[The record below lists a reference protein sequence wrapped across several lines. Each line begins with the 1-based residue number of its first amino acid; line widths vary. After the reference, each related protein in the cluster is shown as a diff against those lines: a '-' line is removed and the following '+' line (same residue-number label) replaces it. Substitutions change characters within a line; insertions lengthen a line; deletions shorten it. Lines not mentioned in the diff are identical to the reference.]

1 MKSNNN
7 NKTSLAIFFTIVA
20 TLGMLAASTTTV
32 QRVMAAAAASSSPS
46 GTTNTSTTI
55 NLPLTLGNPSYI
67 EYDKT
72 TSQKAVV
79 INGTIHATEITF
91 SGHGMAKDVN
101 FTDNGRGLIIPRDTK
116 GSAVL
121 LQGNINLTTTN
132 GDKASLDFKELG
144 HVDTTGMAKA
154 NGAAF
159 FDSNATGKL
168 AYLSNTVYMYTDEV
182 DKTGNGKVL
191 AWEWNK

>member
-1 MKSNNN
+1 MNI
-7 NKTSLAIFFTIVA
+7 NKTSLAVFAIVV
-20 TLGMLAASTTTV
+20 TLGTLT
-32 QRVMAAAAASSSPS
+32 
-46 GTTNTSTTI
+46 TSTTI
-55 NLPLTLGNPSYI
+55 QRAMGSNSTTNPTVPLTLGNPYYV

-72 TSQKAVV
+72 TSQKPVV
-79 INGTIHATEITF
+79 INGTTHATQITF

-101 FTDNGRGLIIPRDTK
+101 ITDNGKALIIPRDTK

-121 LQGNINLTTTN
+121 LQGNVNLISSS
-132 GDKASLDFKELG
+132 GDKASLDIKELG
-144 HVDTTGMAKA
+144 HMDPNGAIKA

-159 FDSNATGKL
+159 FDANATGRL
-168 AYLSNTVYMYTDEV
+168 SYLGNTVSIYTDQV

>member
-1 MKSNNN
+1 MNI
-7 NKTSLAIFFTIVA
+7 NKTSLAVVIAIVA
-20 TLGMLAASTTTV
+20 TFGMLTTFTTI
-32 QRVMAAAAASSSPS
+32 QRAM
-46 GTTNTSTTI
+46 GTTNTTNTTTT
-55 NLPLTLGNPSYI
+55 LPLSLGNPYYV

-79 INGTIHATEITF
+79 INGTTHATQITF

-101 FTDNGRGLIIPRDTK
+101 FTDNGKGLIIPRDTK

-121 LQGNINLTTTN
+121 LQGNVNLISSS
-132 GDKASLDFKELG
+132 GDKVSLDIKELG
-144 HVDTTGMAKA
+144 HMDPNGAIKA

-159 FDSNATGKL
+159 FDANATGRL
-168 AYLSNTVYMYTDEV
+168 SYLSNTVSIYTDQV

>member
-1 MKSNNN
+1 MNI
-7 NKTSLAIFFTIVA
+7 NKISLAVVIAIVA
-20 TLGMLAASTTTV
+20 TFGMLT
-32 QRVMAAAAASSSPS
+32 
-46 GTTNTSTTI
+46 TSTTI
-55 NLPLTLGNPSYI
+55 QRAMGTSITTNTTLPLSLGNPYYV

-79 INGTIHATEITF
+79 INGTTHATQITF

-101 FTDNGRGLIIPRDTK
+101 ITDNGKALIIPRDTK

-121 LQGNINLTTTN
+121 LQGNVNLISSS
-132 GDKASLDFKELG
+132 GDKASLDIKELG
-144 HVDTTGMAKA
+144 HMDPNGAIKA

-159 FDSNATGKL
+159 FDANATGRL
-168 AYLSNTVYMYTDEV
+168 SYLGNTVSIYTDQV

>member
-1 MKSNNN
+1 MIVMNI
-7 NKTSLAIFFTIVA
+7 NKTSLAIIAIVA
-20 TLGMLAASTTTV
+20 TFGILT
-32 QRVMAAAAASSSPS
+32 
-46 GTTNTSTTI
+46 TSTTI
-55 NLPLTLGNPSYI
+55 QRAMGTSITTTTTLPLSLGNPYYV

-79 INGTIHATEITF
+79 INGTTHATQITF

-101 FTDNGRGLIIPRDTK
+101 FTDNGKGLIIPRDTK

-121 LQGNINLTTTN
+121 LQGNVNLISSS
-132 GDKASLDFKELG
+132 GDKASLDIKELG
-144 HVDTTGMAKA
+144 HMDPNGAIKA

-159 FDSNATGKL
+159 FDANATGRL
-168 AYLSNTVYMYTDEV
+168 SYLSNTISIYTDQV